1 MHLQVLRRT
10 TPRLLVYSLLC
21 VVGTASVFG
30 QDQQTPTSPTTA
42 PTTTVAP
49 STPVPDPGAITGA
62 VAPHTVSAAA
72 TVPAANASDRLAL
85 KIETVPPLDVKMP
98 TSSGWSA
105 KDVLPPTVTLV
116 GTILTIGVAIYTL
129 RTNARNTQE
138 SLRHTAESVRNSR
151 ESMIQEVNE
160 AEMKELERKLDGFYG
175 PYLHLSETNATLAHE
190 LKARQNQLGK
200 NFRTLLALLDP
211 EEKAA
216 LSENDKAII
225 AEIVSIDGALQELIE
240 EKAGL
245 LDDEVQRYLWRADAH
260 FRIIR
265 LAHEGKLSGE
275 PNRFV
280 HYVYPLAVDNVLR
293 EEVKRLRA
301 RHEKLRRA
309 PTTEHEPIARLV
321 IPKEKA
327 FELLVW
333 PPPKPDAKPAAPP

>member
-1 MHLQVLRRT
+1 MHFKVLRRT
-10 TPRLLVYSLLC
+10 TPRLLVYSLVC

-30 QDQQTPTSPTTA
+30 QDQQMTTSPTTA

-49 STPVPDPGAITGA
+49 STPAPDPGATTGA
-62 VAPHTVSAAA
+62 VAPPTVSAAA
-72 TVPAANASDRLAL
+72 TVPASNASDRLAL
-85 KIETVPPLDVKMP
+85 KIETVPPLDLKMP

-160 AEMKELERKLDGFYG
+160 AEMTELERKLDGFYG

-190 LKARQNQLGK
+190 LKARQNKSGK
-200 NFRTLLALLDP
+200 DFRTLLALLDP
-211 EEKAA
+211 REKAA

-225 AEIVSIDGALQELIE
+225 AEIISIDGALQKLIE

-245 LDDEVQRYLWRADAH
+245 LEDEVQRYLWRADAH

-275 PNRFV
+275 PDRFV

-309 PTTEHEPIARLV
+309 PTTEHEPIAPLI
-321 IPKEKA
+321 IPKENA
-327 FELLVW
+327 FELPVW
-333 PPPKPDAKPAAPP
+333 PPPMP